1 LNFGSIYR
9 SAPMTCTGDAGGVR
23 SQAFVA
29 SALQPAS
36 ATFGLHR
43 NELLPALLPFNML
56 FKSARL
62 PSFCGF
68 LQSLAPSSDKVTRP
82 VAALPT
88 YTRDW
93 ALLDIPVW
101 QSAFWSKRVTMDRTA
116 LRRIFLAL
124 FLALILAPHAAS
136 AHIVAGE
143 AMGFWSGFNHP
154 VSGLDHILAMIAVG
168 MWGVQLGRPATW
180 VLPITFPL
188 IMACG
193 GFLGL
198 AGIPLPGAEIGIA
211 FSGIVLGTAVLTA
224 FRAPLALTA
233 LIVGTFGLFHG
244 HAHGVEMPPGQNPLL
259 YSLGFVLAT
268 GLMHATGIAI
278 GLLHRRQWGHYAI
291 RFAGVVVLAG
301 GLFFLWHAAG
311 A

>member
-1 LNFGSIYR
+1 
-9 SAPMTCTGDAGGVR
+9 M
-23 SQAFVA
+23 
-29 SALQPAS
+29 
-36 ATFGLHR
+36 
-43 NELLPALLPFNML
+43 
-56 FKSARL
+56 
-62 PSFCGF
+62 
-68 LQSLAPSSDKVTRP
+68 
-82 VAALPT
+82 
-88 YTRDW
+88 
-93 ALLDIPVW
+93 
-101 QSAFWSKRVTMDRTA
+101 TMDRTA

>member
-1 LNFGSIYR
+1 
-9 SAPMTCTGDAGGVR
+9 
-23 SQAFVA
+23 
-29 SALQPAS
+29 
-36 ATFGLHR
+36 
-43 NELLPALLPFNML
+43 
-56 FKSARL
+56 
-62 PSFCGF
+62 
-68 LQSLAPSSDKVTRP
+68 
-82 VAALPT
+82 
-88 YTRDW
+88 
-93 ALLDIPVW
+93 
-101 QSAFWSKRVTMDRTA
+101 VTMDRTA

-154 VSGLDHILAMIAVG
+154 VSGLDHVLAMIAVG
-168 MWGVQLGRPATW
+168 MWGAQLGRPATW

-193 GFLGL
+193 GVLGL

-211 FSGIVLGTAVLTA
+211 FSGIVLGTAVFTA

-244 HAHGVEMPPGQNPLL
+244 HAHGVEMPPGQNSLL

-278 GLLHRRQWGHYAI
+278 GLLHRRQWGQYAI